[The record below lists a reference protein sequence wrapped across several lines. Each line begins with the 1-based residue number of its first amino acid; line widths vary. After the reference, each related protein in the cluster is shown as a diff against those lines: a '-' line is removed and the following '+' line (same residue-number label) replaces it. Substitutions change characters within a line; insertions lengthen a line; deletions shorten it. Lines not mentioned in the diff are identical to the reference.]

1 LSLWTLFLI
10 ALALGTD
17 AFALAI
23 GIGVIGI
30 DRKKIIIVS
39 LVICLFH
46 IFMPLIGLG
55 IGQILGSLVGNVA
68 GIIGALVLIF
78 IGLNMLWEAYKNR
91 QRIISFSR
99 GRQEMEHKARK
110 NRSVDSFWGLMMLAA
125 SVSIDALSVGFSLGT
140 LKVQIFQTVLVLGV
154 VAGVMTAIGFHLG
167 RGLGSRLGEK
177 AEVMG
182 GIILVA
188 VGVKLIF

>member
-1 LSLWTLFLI
+1 MGLWTLLLV

-30 DRKKIIIVS
+30 SRKKIIIVS

-55 IGQILGSLVGNVA
+55 IGQLLGGLIGNLAAV
-68 GIIGALVLIF
+68 IGAVVLIF
-78 IGLNMLWEAYKNR
+78 IGLNMLWEVFKNR
-91 QRIISFSR
+91 RRIISFSR
-99 GRQEMEHKARK
+99 GKQEQNLKGKK

-125 SVSIDALSVGFSLGT
+125 SVSIDALSVGFGLGA
-140 LKVQIFQTVLVLGV
+140 LKAQIFQTVIVLGV
-154 VAGVMTAIGFHLG
+154 VAGLMTATGFHLG
-167 RGLGSRLGEK
+167 RGLGSRLGER
-177 AEVMG
+177 AEIMG

-188 VGVKLIF
+188 VGIKLLF